1 MLGAQVA
8 VVVST
13 LSLAAQKRS
22 VLWGLAAAAGL
33 AAIAFAAYVYFSV

>member
-1 MLGAQVA
+1 
-8 VVVST
+8 
-13 LSLAAQKRS
+13 